1 MSNKPNTLGIIIAS
15 VLITLVVT
23 GTGMYFGLPLLFP
36 NLTADLSEYDQSEE
50 IENITTK
57 GILLQTQYAEFT
69 QYLSIY
75 DSDLVPEIMTGTNLT
90 ITTQGSSKLHVIF
103 TENFVARFGPSFSGD
118 AIFNVTLSIVGIQN
132 KTLSILESRM
142 SATGTQ
148 EQQNRFAQITL
159 ETATLPA
166 ATYSIIMYWYSTQ
179 DPTGSAYLFTYDSR
193 ALYAQEIAV

>member
-15 VLITLVVT
+15 VLITLVAT

-36 NLTADLSEYDQSEE
+36 NLTADLSEYDQSE
-50 IENITTK
+50 

-69 QYLSIY
+69 QYLSVS
-75 DSDLVPEIMTGTNLT
+75 DSDLVPEIMTGTNLS
-90 ITTQGSSKLHVIF
+90 ITTQGSSKLHVTF

-132 KTLSILESRM
+132 KTLSMLESRM

-148 EQQNRFAQITL
+148 EQHNRFVQITL
-159 ETATLPA
+159 ETTTLPA
-166 ATYSIIMYWYSTQ
+166 ATYSVIMYWYSTQ